1 MKVPLI
7 PLRSFC
13 NQTLESASYIPTVEK
28 DSTHVQR
35 TMGKVVKNQEREVQR
50 LLQSN
55 CKADSEERA
64 LFFHNNISANNTSLL
79 HLKKAGMAS
88 RNIDMKKQYTFFWI
102 SFAVALQ

>member
-79 HLKKAGMAS
+79 QPSSPEEGRYGQPK
-88 RNIDMKKQYTFFWI
+88 Y
-102 SFAVALQ
+102 

>member
-7 PLRSFC
+7 LRSFC

-28 DSTHVQR
+28 DSTHVKR
-35 TMGKVVKNQEREVQR
+35 TMGKVVKNQEQEVQR

-79 HLKKAGMAS
+79 QPSSGEEGWYGQPK
-88 RNIDMKKQYTFFWI
+88 Y
-102 SFAVALQ
+102 